1 MNLKG
6 KMQKLFTT
14 GFFHIFGSS
23 VLNKIIVFF
32 SNIIVVRIISKVDFG
47 IYTYAL
53 NIVSF
58 VLIFTGLGM
67 VTGTFQLCSEFVED
81 EEKQNRIY
89 KYGSSVGI
97 KFNIL
102 LSFIIVCIAMFFN
115 FPIKGQSEMLLL
127 MCLNPVFLIVFEF
140 QQIYLRA
147 KLRNQEFSYG
157 TTINTLAITIG
168 SVVGA
173 LLLNTKG
180 LVIGRYVAYVATII
194 AMFVFFKSPFYFGRV
209 NLEQEL
215 KRSLY
220 KISIV
225 SMANNG
231 ISELLYLLDIFI
243 LGLVAADESMIA
255 SYKVATVIPSACI
268 FIPMAIV
275 TYIYPFFASHK
286 NDYDWTIKSYKKLLK
301 ILGLGNMSISI
312 FLIIFAELI
321 IKIVYGEQYLDATL
335 CFRIL
340 SLNYFFSGTFR
351 IISGNLLVT
360 QRKLTFNLIVNIV
373 SGIVNV
379 AGNLILIP
387 VLYSTG
393 AALTTLF
400 VVLVSSV
407 MSTTYYVYIIK
418 NNKSHSEPL

>member
-1 MNLKG
+1 MELKD
-6 KMQKLFTT
+6 KVKKLFTT

-67 VTGTFQLCSEFVED
+67 VTGTFQLCSEFTND
-81 EEKQNRIY
+81 EEKLNRIY
-89 KYGSSVGI
+89 QYGSSVGI

-102 LSFIIVCIAMFFN
+102 LSFVIVCIAMFFD

-127 MCLNPVFLIVFEF
+127 MCLNPIFLIAFEF

-147 KLRNQEFSYG
+147 KLKNQEFSYG
-157 TTINTLAITIG
+157 TTINTLAVTIG
-168 SVVGA
+168 SIVGA
-173 LLLNTKG
+173 LLLNTSG
-180 LVIGRYVAYVATII
+180 LVIGRYVAYVVTII
-194 AMFVFFKSPFYFGRV
+194 AMFAVFKAPFHFRKV
-209 NLEQEL
+209 NIEPEL
-215 KRSLY
+215 KNSLY
-220 KISIV
+220 KISVV

-243 LGLVAADESMIA
+243 LGLVVADESMIA

-286 NDYDWTIKSYKKLLK
+286 NDYDWTIKNYKKLVK
-301 ILGLGNMSISI
+301 FLGLGNMAISA

-360 QRKLTFNLIVNIV
+360 QRKLTFNLIVNVV

-379 AGNLILIP
+379 IGNLILIP
-387 VLYSTG
+387 ALYSTG
-393 AALTTLF
+393 AALTTLL
-400 VVLVSSV
+400 VVLVSSI

-418 NNKSHSEPL
+418 KGKNVEKPL